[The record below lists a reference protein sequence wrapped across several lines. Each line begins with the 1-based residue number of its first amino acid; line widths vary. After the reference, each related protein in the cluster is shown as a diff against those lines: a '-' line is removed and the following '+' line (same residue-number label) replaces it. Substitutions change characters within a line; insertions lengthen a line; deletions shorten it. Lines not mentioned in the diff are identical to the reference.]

1 MRHLQVCNYDVH
13 AHRLRQKRTKIK
25 FESIKCNFVGYDQ
38 NSKAYKLIKKE
49 TLKLIFQ
56 RNVVFNEVMW
66 FSMKKLEVAFK
77 NQKNLPQIEHK
88 QVFPYKFD
96 LDQNIFPKSVSPPKI
111 IHLEKQRN
119 SSCQLFVDLP
129 LFARISRRHVNTP
142 KVATRRSSRIAKAPQ
157 RLVHFSCIVA
167 IDETLMREEVLI
179 R

>member
-1 MRHLQVCNYDVH
+1 M
-13 AHRLRQKRTKIK
+13 
-25 FESIKCNFVGYDQ
+25 
-38 NSKAYKLIKKE
+38 
-49 TLKLIFQ
+49 IFQ

-119 SSCQLFVDLP
+119 SSC
-129 LFARISRRHVNTP
+129 
-142 KVATRRSSRIAKAPQ
+142 
-157 RLVHFSCIVA
+157 
-167 IDETLMREEVLI
+167 
-179 R
+179 